1 MLVTRRTIE
10 WKPLLFFF
18 LYTFIL
24 AGIGILLSGSPSTE
38 GLTMPPLAP
47 PDWLFPVVWTI
58 LYSLMSVAA
67 YLVFVSGDIDR
78 GPALRLYLL
87 QVLVNIL
94 WPLFFFR
101 FEWYFFSF
109 LWLLLL
115 LTLVIFTALRFK
127 LISRTAYLLFL
138 PYIAWLL
145 IAGYLNLGIYLLN
158 R

>member
-1 MLVTRRTIE
+1 MTRLKIE

-24 AGIGILLSGSPSTE
+24 AGLGAWIGMASTD
-38 GLTMPPLAP
+38 GLIKPPLTP
-47 PDWLFPVVWTI
+47 PDWLFPIVWTI
-58 LYSLMSVAA
+58 LYALMATAA
-67 YLVFVSGDIDR
+67 YLVFVSNDLDR
-78 GPALRLYLL
+78 GQPLRLYLL

-101 FEWYFFSF
+101 LEWRLFSF
-109 LWLLLL
+109 FWLLLL
-115 LTLVIFTALRFK
+115 LALVILTTVGFK
-127 LISRTAYLLFL
+127 PISRTAAWLMA

-145 IAGYLNLGIYLLN
+145 FAGYLNLSFYLLN

>member
-1 MLVTRRTIE
+1 MLVTRQTIQ

-24 AGIGILLSGSPSTE
+24 AGIGTLLGNPTTE
-38 GLTMPPLAP
+38 GLIQPPLAP

-58 LYSLMSVAA
+58 LYSLMSYAA
-67 YLVFVSGDIDR
+67 YLVFISGDIAR

-87 QVLVNIL
+87 QVIVNIV

-101 FEWYFFSF
+101 LEWRLFAFF
-109 LWLLLL
+109 WLLLL
-115 LTLVIFTALRFK
+115 LALVILTAKRFY
-127 LISRTAYLLFL
+127 LISPTAGLLL
-138 PYIAWLL
+138 IPYIVWLF
-145 IAGYLNLGIYLLN
+145 IAGYLNLSIYLLN

>member
-1 MLVTRRTIE
+1 MFVTRRKIE

-24 AGIGILLSGSPSTE
+24 AGIGTALGMPTTE
-38 GLTMPPLAP
+38 GLVQPPLAP
-47 PDWLFPVVWTI
+47 PDWLFPIVWTI
-58 LYSLMSVAA
+58 LYALMAYAA
-67 YLVFVSGDIDR
+67 YLVFISGDIDR

-87 QVLVNIL
+87 QVVVNIL

-101 FEWYFFSF
+101 LEWRLFAF

-115 LTLVIFTALRFK
+115 LALVILTAIRFRP
-127 LISRTAYLLFL
+127 ISRTAFRLLL
-138 PYIAWLL
+138 PYIVWLL
-145 IAGYLNLGIYLLN
+145 FAGYLNLSIYLLN